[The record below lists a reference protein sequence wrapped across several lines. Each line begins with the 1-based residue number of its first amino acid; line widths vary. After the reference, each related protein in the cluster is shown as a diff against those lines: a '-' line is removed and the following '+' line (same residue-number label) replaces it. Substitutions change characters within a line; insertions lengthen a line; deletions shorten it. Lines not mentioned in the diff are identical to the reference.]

1 MKVFA
6 ITTVSL
12 LVVSCAWAAPS
23 VQDNK
28 VESEST
34 FTRAARYLGGCFESD
49 DMSTCLA
56 VKGITALNRAARS
69 NNIELMNGV
78 SFKRDPTSSV
88 ARSGK
93 ALSENDVYAQLP
105 ETAEERS
112 GRLID
117 MAMQTA
123 ADFFGSHNLEV
134 KVPAEATQ
142 EVARALDEG
151 RGKLK
156 KMMGPFALAIGAKLF
171 ALIPLF
177 LGGLALLTTKAII
190 VAKVAL
196 LLALFVG
203 GSRLFGGIGNKF
215 GGAIGGGYN
224 SNAGWAGGNTAGWSS
239 GASSAYPYARS
250 MDTDSQELA
259 YAGHA
264 DAQ

>member
-6 ITTVSL
+6 IATVSL
-12 LVVSCAWAAPS
+12 LVVSCVYAAPS

-28 VESEST
+28 IESDNT
-34 FTRAARYLGGCFESD
+34 FARAAKYLGSCFESD
-49 DMSTCLA
+49 DMTTCLA

-78 SFKRDPTSSV
+78 SFTRDPASPV
-88 ARSGK
+88 QRNGK
-93 ALSENDVYAQLP
+93 ALSENEIYAQLP
-105 ETAEERS
+105 ASSEERS
-112 GRLID
+112 GRLVD
-117 MAMQTA
+117 MAVQTA

-156 KMMGPFALAIGAKLF
+156 KMMGPLALAIGAKVV
-171 ALIPLF
+171 ALIPIL

-190 VAKVAL
+190 VAKIAL
-196 LLALFVG
+196 LLALVVG
-203 GSRLFGGIGNKF
+203 GSRFFSSFGNKF
-215 GGAIGGGYN
+215 GGALGGGYS
-224 SNAGWAGGNTAGWSS
+224 SNAGWASGSNAGWSS

-250 MDTDSQELA
+250 INDEAQQLA
-259 YAGHA
+259 YAGQVP
-264 DAQ
+264 AQ